1 MNKVEETTRGD
12 ITVVMVNGHD
22 AARQALSKRSITKDV
37 NASSMGLPQ
46 DLYDATM
53 RQMLFLD
60 PPDHTRL
67 RRLVSAAFTSQR
79 IEMMRPRVEQ
89 IAHELLDSIEGRETV
104 DLIPAYAWPLPFQ
117 VICDLLGIPSGGRDE
132 FRAWTNIVADPARQ
146 PEQAVQL
153 ARLLAVIRELVAEQR
168 AQPGDGLLSELI
180 AVRDGQERLSE
191 NELTSMVFM
200 LMVAGTETTVN
211 LIGNGVFRLLEDRSR
226 WDQVRAD
233 PQLLT
238 TAIEEFVRYD
248 SPAAMTTSRIAT
260 ETFDLVGHTVEAG
273 NPVVVSLARANR
285 DENQFPNADQ
295 LQLDRH
301 QNPHLGFG
309 HGIHYCLGAP
319 LARLEAEVAYTVL
332 MTRFPE
338 LDLAVSASE
347 LTWRDDFLRCLH
359 RLPVRTRG
367 NFGAPVASGLASDLP
382 E

>member
-1 MNKVEETTRGD
+1 MTKVEETTRGGT
-12 ITVVMVNGHD
+12 TVVMVNGHD
-22 AARQALSKRSITKDV
+22 AARQALSKRSITKDLD
-37 NASSMGLPQ
+37 ASSMGLTQ
-46 DLYDATM
+46 DLYDATI
-53 RQMLFLD
+53 RHMLFLD

-67 RRLVSAAFTSQR
+67 RRLISAAFTSQR
-79 IEMMRPRVEQ
+79 IEMLRPRVTQ
-89 IAHELLDSIEGRETV
+89 IAHELLDAIEGHETV
-104 DLIPAYAWPLPFQ
+104 DLIPTFAWPLPFQ
-117 VICDLLGIPSGGRDE
+117 VICDLLGVPSGSRDE

-146 PEQAVQL
+146 PERAVQL
-153 ARLLAVIRELVAEQR
+153 TRLLAVIRELVAEQR

-180 AVRDGQERLSE
+180 AVRDGEERLSE

-200 LMVAGTETTVN
+200 LMVAGTETTIN

-248 SPAAMTTSRIAT
+248 SPAAVTTSRTAT

-273 NPVVVSLARANR
+273 TPVVISLARANR
-285 DENQFPNADQ
+285 DQDQFPYADQ
-295 LQLDRH
+295 LQLDRR

-347 LTWRDDFLRCLH
+347 LTWRDDFMRCLH
-359 RLPVRTRG
+359 RLPVRTRAE
-367 NFGAPVASGLASDLP
+367 FGASVASSSRD
-382 E
+382 